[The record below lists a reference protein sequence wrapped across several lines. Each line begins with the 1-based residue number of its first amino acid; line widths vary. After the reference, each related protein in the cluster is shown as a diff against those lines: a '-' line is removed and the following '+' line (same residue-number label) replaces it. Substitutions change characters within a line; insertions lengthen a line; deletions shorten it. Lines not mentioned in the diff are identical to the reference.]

1 MKKAF
6 CLLITLFF
14 IIQMIEIIPGGK
26 PENIDTPPDT
36 TYSAKAVKS
45 LTGYKI
51 CIDPGHGG
59 SDTGAVGYDGDGYP
73 NEKDF
78 NLDIGLRVRELLEG
92 DGATVI
98 MTRTTDTDVS
108 LQGRCDVANTN
119 SADIFLSIHFNSGA
133 EAAHGTETFY
143 WEKYDLS
150 TYSVAGKNLSDAV
163 QTELISRLGL
173 TDRGSKKDYSYFGY
187 NLYVLNHTTMPAALT
202 EIAFISNQTE
212 YILSNTSVF
221 RQDATYSIYH
231 GICEYFKATPKDY
244 PPFIEITGP
253 ENNTGV
259 EGEIKITADVTD
271 DYEVGWVRMK
281 INNGV
286 WQWDS
291 SPPHEWIWETRN
303 EENGSYTI
311 MVEAN
316 DTVDNRTNKTITV
329 NVTNQHFTL
338 QISPGWNLIT
348 LPLNTTYDRAGDLAA
363 SILNCTHI
371 GKWNTGAQ
379 EFEMYEKIA
388 DNNNFTLQNGIGYI
402 VYTNTSSQIVLSGT
416 NITIATIN
424 LNVGWNNIGWYN
436 FTKTKAENLGQNITN
451 CTDVAYWNVTLS
463 RFIIHPINTNISD
476 FGIEKGS
483 GYFVYVT
490 EASTWTHE

>member
-36 TYSAKAVKS
+36 TYSAKTAKT

-59 SDTGAVGYDGDGYP
+59 SDPGAAGYDGDGYP

-78 NLDIGLRVRELLEG
+78 TLDIGLRLRDLLEG

-98 MTRTTDTDVS
+98 MTRETDKAVNDPPKDVDDDGDIDQADE
-108 LQGRCDVANTN
+108 LQARCNIANENNTN
-119 SADIFLSIHFNSGA
+119 ISVSIHFNSA
-133 EAAHGTETFY
+133 VESAHGTETFY

-150 TYSVAGKNLSDAV
+150 TYSAEGKNLSDAV
-163 QTELISRLGL
+163 QAELVSRLGL

-187 NLYVLNHTTMPAALT
+187 NLYVLNHTTMPAVLT

-212 YILSNTSVF
+212 FSLSNTSVF
-221 RQDATYSIYH
+221 RQDAVISIYH
-231 GICEYFKATPKDY
+231 GICEYFKVTPKDY
-244 PPFIEITGP
+244 PPFIEITWP
-253 ENNTGV
+253 ENNSDV
-259 EGEIKITADVTD
+259 EGEIKISADVTD
-271 DYEVGWVRMK
+271 DFGVGWVRMK
-281 INNGV
+281 INDDP

-291 SPPHEWIWETRN
+291 TPPHEWTWESRDV
-303 EENGSYTI
+303 ENGSYTI
-311 MVEAN
+311 MAEAN
-316 DTVDNRTNKTITV
+316 DTVDNRANKTVTV

-338 QISPGWNLIT
+338 QFNTGWNLIT

-371 GKWNTGAQ
+371 GKWNTSAQ
-379 EFEMYEKIA
+379 EFEMYEKSV

-416 NITIATIN
+416 NITSATIN
-424 LNVGWNNIGWYN
+424 LNIGWNSIGWHN

-451 CTDVAYWNVTLS
+451 CTAVAYWNVTLS
-463 RFIIHPINTNISD
+463 RFIVHPVSTDIS
-476 FGIEKGS
+476 
-483 GYFVYVT
+483 
-490 EASTWTHE
+490 